1 MQGNKCWPG
10 VPVLYFLGFIRE
22 TESYKMQQTAMV
34 ILNGFWRVGEHWDQL
49 DSLDQHVVAGQ
60 SSWTKK
66 TNSLLF
72 KCIMEG

>member
-1 MQGNKCWPG
+1 MQDNKCWTG
-10 VPVLYFLGFIRE
+10 VSVLHFLGFIRE
-22 TESYKMQQTAMV
+22 TESHKMQQTAMV
-34 ILNGFWRVGEHWDQL
+34 ILMAFGELVSRDQL

-72 KCIMEG
+72 KCIVEG